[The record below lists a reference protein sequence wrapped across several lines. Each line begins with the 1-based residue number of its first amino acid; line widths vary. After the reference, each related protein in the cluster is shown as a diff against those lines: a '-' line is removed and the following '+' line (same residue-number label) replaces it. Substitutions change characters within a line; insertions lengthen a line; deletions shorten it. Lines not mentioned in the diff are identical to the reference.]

1 MNIIC
6 LKPDITFTCPG
17 ILTAV
22 LPCLAYD
29 DEDRRTVREMAVTV
43 NSAQMKLVRSETEVI
58 QYTVISSAPVTCL
71 GLGAKQH
78 QFKF

>member
-1 MNIIC
+1 MMIVC

-58 QYTVISSAPVTCL
+58 QYS
-71 GLGAKQH
+71 H
-78 QFKF
+78 QQCASYMFGSRCKAASV

>member
-1 MNIIC
+1 MLN
-6 LKPDITFTCPG
+6 PDTTITCPG

-43 NSAQMKLVRSETEVI
+43 NTAQMKLVRSETEVTHYL
-58 QYTVISSAPVTCL
+58 QLLSVKS
-71 GLGAKQH
+71 
-78 QFKF
+78 QFNVWV

>member
-1 MNIIC
+1 MIMNIVC
-6 LKPDITFTCPG
+6 LNHKITFTCPG

-43 NSAQMKLVRSETEVI
+43 NSAQMKLVRSETEVT
-58 QYTVISSAPVTCL
+58 QYLQLLSVKS
-71 GLGAKQH
+71 
-78 QFKF
+78 QFNVWV